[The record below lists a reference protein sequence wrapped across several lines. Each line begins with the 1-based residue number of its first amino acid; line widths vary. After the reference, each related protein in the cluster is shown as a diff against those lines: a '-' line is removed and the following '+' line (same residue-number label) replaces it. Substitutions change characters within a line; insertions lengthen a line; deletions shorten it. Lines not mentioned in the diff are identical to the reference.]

1 MNATP
6 ATETSTTAEELAAKP
21 ASKRSR
27 KAAHKIADASAAAA
41 AKPESTNAEE
51 LAPAPAAVA
60 TTDDDK
66 IAKAA
71 KPKKIKQ
78 IRDSFTMPEAEYDL
92 IGALKKRCIAK
103 GLAVKKSEVLRAAI
117 IAFAAQSDDDV
128 KAALQSLAV
137 IKTGR
142 PPKQK

>member
-6 ATETSTTAEELAAKP
+6 ATETSATAEELAAKP
-21 ASKRSR
+21 TSKRSR
-27 KAAHKIADASAAAA
+27 KAAHKIADPIADAVATPEIASTEAAA
-41 AKPESTNAEE
+41 PVSVS
-51 LAPAPAAVA
+51 VA

-66 IAKAA
+66 IAKAV